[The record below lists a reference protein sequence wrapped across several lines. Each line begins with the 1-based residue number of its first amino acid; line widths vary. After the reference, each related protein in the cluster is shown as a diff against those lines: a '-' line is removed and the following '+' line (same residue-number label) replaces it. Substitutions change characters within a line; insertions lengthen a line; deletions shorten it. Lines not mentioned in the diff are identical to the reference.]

1 MRPILRALLFL
12 AGVWGVKGTSDTDSV
27 IGNSVSDSAL
37 NRAQTTTVD
46 PALLHAVYA
55 STFRLRDGSVLASA
69 DAEALHAMRESVGRL
84 LAVGDRGDWL
94 GLARALP
101 DDRLLGVLMLA
112 VAGNFTV
119 YQPAAMPQRC
129 GIVVD
134 PSSGAL
140 VLQDSAATQ
149 SVILETLLIVSI
161 VCLVKAWGK

>member
-12 AGVWGVKGTSDTDSV
+12 AGVCCVKGTSDTDSV
-27 IGNSVSDSAL
+27 IGNSAVNSTPNS
-37 NRAQTTTVD
+37 NTTVD